1 MTGREIIKHIM
12 KHQGITN
19 ATLANRLEITQ
30 AALWDRLD
38 TQPRKGK
45 PRKDIPVSL
54 LAETVQSLDYKVVV
68 VPSNTRIPQD
78 GYEIVIQ
85 EKNSKNKQIV
95 IDQKDDNQ

>member
-12 KHQGITN
+12 RQQGITN

-54 LAETVQSLDYKVVV
+54 LAETVQSLDYKVAV
-68 VPSNTRIPQD
+68 VPGSTRIPQD
-78 GYEIVIQ
+78 GYVI
-85 EKNSKNKQIV
+85 SK
-95 IDQKDDNQ
+95 KD

>member
-12 KHQGITN
+12 RQQGITN

-68 VPSNTRIPQD
+68 VPSSTRIPQD
-78 GYEIVIQ
+78 GYVI
-85 EKNSKNKQIV
+85 SK
-95 IDQKDDNQ
+95 KD

>member
-78 GYEIVIQ
+78 GYVI
-85 EKNSKNKQIV
+85 SK
-95 IDQKDDNQ
+95 KD